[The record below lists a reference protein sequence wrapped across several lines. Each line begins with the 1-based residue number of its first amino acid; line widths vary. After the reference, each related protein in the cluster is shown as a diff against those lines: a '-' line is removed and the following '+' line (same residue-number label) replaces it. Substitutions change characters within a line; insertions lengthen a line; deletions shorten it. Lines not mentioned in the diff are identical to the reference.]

1 MAILRLIVL
10 MAVASQGG
18 VAWARIQGAVQTG
31 VEATVPKTESVAGY
45 KELSAE
51 NHLLREQHLAQ
62 HIQQLDKELIA
73 EATEVNAEY
82 QKERKV
88 ALAAGGTTAAE
99 FLATELGEI
108 EKMKITAERLDEQHE
123 DLQDGILEAAK
134 DIEDRTAAIDDEEA
148 EAKEAGGEDSDH
160 RLVARQTER
169 AEIAEA
175 TKKLNLAK
183 AKSAATQD
191 RTKALVQA
199 LADAEMH
206 NKEPEKKLPGLSDGY
221 KRANLLIR
229 AAIEQQEED
238 AADLEEVTEE
248 AEEEDAT
255 TAVSTVPAGVGHALA
270 LAGVGMLCFVAYERT
285 KKHDRPVGEYSGLTG
300 HAGGAAGG
308 RSANFGSQL

>member
-1 MAILRLIVL
+1 MR
-10 MAVASQGG
+10 
-18 VAWARIQGAVQTG
+18 
-31 VEATVPKTESVAGY
+31 
-45 KELSAE
+45 
-51 NHLLREQHLAQ
+51 NQ
-62 HIQQLDKELIA
+62 HIQQLDKELLA

-88 ALAAGGTTAAE
+88 ALAAGGTTAAK
-99 FLATELGEI
+99 FLATELNEI

-134 DIEDRTAAIDDEEA
+134 DIEDRTTAIDDEEA
-148 EAKEAGGEDSDH
+148 AAKEAGGVDSDH

-169 AEIAEA
+169 AEIVEA
-175 TKKLNLAK
+175 TKRLSLLK

-206 NKEPEKKLPGLSDGY
+206 TKEPEKKLPGLNDGY
-221 KRANLLIR
+221 KKANLLIR

-238 AADLEEVTEE
+238 AADLEEIAEE
-248 AEEEDAT
+248 AEEEEDAT
-255 TAVSTVPAGVGHALA
+255 TAVSMVPAGVGHALA

-285 KKHDRPVGEYSGLTG
+285 KKRDRPVGEYSGLTG

-308 RSANFGSQL
+308 RSTNFGSQL